1 MGLVDSDKPVGVER
15 VLPRHQFDARVKIE
29 VVRERETRA
38 TEGWARDLS
47 ESGLG
52 AFVGMQLVVGE
63 LATLKIPL
71 RNEVELVIPAK
82 ITRNF
87 GTEYGFQ
94 FTALSR
100 QQRDQIHSV
109 LATTPVCQ
117 IGRASCR
124 ERV

>member
-1 MGLVDSDKPVGVER
+1 MGLVESDKPVGVER
-15 VLPRHQFDARVKIE
+15 VLPRHQFEARVKIE
-29 VVRERETRA
+29 VERERGTHA
-38 TEGWARDLS
+38 TEGWAHDLS

-52 AFVGMQLVVGE
+52 AFVGMQLAVGE
-63 LATLKIPL
+63 LATLTIPL
-71 RNEVELVIPAK
+71 RNEVELVVPSK

-109 LATTPVCQ
+109 LATTPF
-117 IGRASCR
+117 CR
-124 ERV
+124 V

>member
-1 MGLVDSDKPVGVER
+1 MGLVECDKPVGVER
-15 VLPRHQFDARVKIE
+15 VLPRHQFEARVKIE
-29 VVRERETRA
+29 VVRERAKRS

-47 ESGLG
+47 ESGMG

-63 LATLKIPL
+63 LATLRIPL
-71 RNEVELVIPAK
+71 RDEVELVVPAK

-100 QQRDQIHSV
+100 KQRDQIHSV
-109 LATTPVCQ
+109 LAKTPCCH
-117 IGRASCR
+117 A
-124 ERV
+124 

>member
-1 MGLVDSDKPVGVER
+1 MGLVESDKPLGVER
-15 VLPRHQFDARVKIE
+15 VLPRHQFEARVKIE
-29 VVRERETRA
+29 VMRERETSL

-63 LATLKIPL
+63 LATLRIPL
-71 RNEVELVIPAK
+71 QDEVEIVVPAK

-100 QQRDQIHSV
+100 QQRDQIHSA
-109 LATTPVCQ
+109 LA
-117 IGRASCR
+117 ASPCCS
-124 ERV
+124 V